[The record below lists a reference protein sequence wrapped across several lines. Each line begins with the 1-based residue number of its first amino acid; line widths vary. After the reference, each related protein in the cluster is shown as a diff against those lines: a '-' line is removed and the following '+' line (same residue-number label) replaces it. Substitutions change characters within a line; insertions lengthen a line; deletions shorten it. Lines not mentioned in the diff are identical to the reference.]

1 MNRFK
6 GVAALFADRWQIPLA
21 ICALLSVGVALYRIK
36 PRREQV
42 PFDALMADVL
52 TLMEHEK
59 YYDAADAVANLLE
72 QDPPLPTDQQGVLH
86 DTLAEIIFREERLRE
101 LPNAANLRLL
111 LEHSDAALACGHKR
125 DARAALRCALAHE
138 WLGERKE
145 AIASYRVVLDQHP
158 GADAR
163 RAALQ
168 GLVRLLEG
176 DSHAA
181 GKRRTYIQELLDEP
195 GIAPGYLWWAIQQA
209 IRDAIDHGDF
219 KRAQAILARHG
230 KRFQRSDLK
239 GYYDYLQA
247 WVHLEEGRPELAGPL
262 VDRVEQWLAT
272 HQRGDGG
279 LDEAGFLPAMS
290 QCLRGQIELAEARP
304 QSALGY
310 FARALQLQSH
320 GELLV
325 AATRG
330 RVEALAMLQRHKTAR
345 EVVQETLARL
355 ESDPPTLAIARPR
368 LQRVI
373 DALALGCAASGRV
386 ADALGYLGLELDL
399 TPQTAKAKRL
409 DLLERFGHEN
419 ERAAELTTK
428 PDEARRWHA
437 AAAQAYEQAT
447 RLAVL
452 DEPRL
457 ATLTWSSATQYDQA
471 GEIKAARRMLRKFV
485 EGRSA
490 DPRMPQAL
498 LRLGQSYAADGQ
510 FEEAIKQYRRLARDY
525 PRLSE
530 AQQARLSIVDSLIAL
545 GQDRYDEAEQM
556 LRDLL
561 EDPFVTPGAE
571 VYRDALARLC
581 DLLYQRRAYAEAIGR
596 MEDFLVFY
604 PHDPEQY
611 RIRFMLADAYRASA
625 YALAQDASLGP
636 AAARERVSRQR
647 FRRAAELF
655 GEFFAALEGRKHL
668 DRMQATYRRLALFYR
683 GDCLFELNEPDTLA
697 EALAVYRQAA
707 ARYQGEPAALIA
719 QVQIANIYL
728 RQGKI
733 TEAARA
739 VERARWLLGSI
750 PDRMFADQGDG
761 MGRVEWGRYLAAIRS
776 SELFRNVLAQAP

>member
-1 MNRFK
+1 MKRLK
-6 GVAALFADRWQIPLA
+6 SVAAVFADRWQIPLA
-21 ICALLSVGVALYRIK
+21 FCALLSVGVALYRLK
-36 PRREQV
+36 PTREEV
-42 PFDALMADVL
+42 PFDVLMADVL
-52 TLMEHEK
+52 TLMQHEK

-72 QDPPLPTDQQGVLH
+72 QDPPLPIDQQGVLH
-86 DTLAEIIFREERLRE
+86 ETLAEIIFREEQLRE
-101 LPNAANLRLL
+101 LPNRANLRLL
-111 LEHSDAALACGHKR
+111 LEHSDAALACGRKR
-125 DARAALRCALAHE
+125 DARGALRCARAHE
-138 WLGERKE
+138 WLGQHKE
-145 AIASYRVVLDQHP
+145 AVAAYRVVLAQQPDP
-158 GADAR
+158 DAR

-176 DSHAA
+176 DAHAA
-181 GKRRTYIQELLDEP
+181 AQRRAHIQELLDEP
-195 GIAPGYLWWAIQQA
+195 GVAPGYLWWALQQA
-209 IRDAIDHGDF
+209 IRDAIDSGDL
-219 KRAQAILARHG
+219 KRAQKLLVEHG

-247 WVHLEEGRPELAGPL
+247 WVHLKEGRPELAGPL

-272 HQRGDGG
+272 HARGDAG
-279 LDEAGFLPAMS
+279 LDEAGFLPAMN

-304 QSALGY
+304 QSALRY

-330 RVEALAMLQRHKTAR
+330 RVEALAMLQRHETAR
-345 EVVQETLARL
+345 QVVRDTLAQL
-355 ESDPPTLAIARPR
+355 ASDAPTLAIAMPR
-368 LQRVI
+368 LRRVI
-373 DALALGCAASGRV
+373 DELALKCTATGRV
-386 ADALGYLGLELDL
+386 ADALAYLGLELDL
-399 TPQTAKAKRL
+399 APRSAKAERL

-419 ERAAELTTK
+419 ERAADLTK
-428 PDEARRWHA
+428 EPDEARRWHA
-437 AAAQAYEQAT
+437 AAARAYEQAA

-471 GEIKAARRMLRKFV
+471 GEIDNARRMLREFV

-498 LRLGQSYAADGQ
+498 LRLGQAYAADGQ
-510 FEEAIKQYRRLARDY
+510 IEEAIEDYRRLVRDY

-530 AQQARLSIVDSLIAL
+530 AQQARLYVTDCLITL
-545 GQDRYDEAEQM
+545 GQQHYDEAEGM

-604 PHDPEQY
+604 PDDPEQV

-625 YALAQDASLGP
+625 YTLIDDASLGP
-636 AAARERVSRQR
+636 AGARRRVSRER
-647 FRRAAELF
+647 FRRAAALF
-655 GEFFAALEGRKHL
+655 GEFFATFEGRKDL
-668 DRMQATYRRLALFYR
+668 DATQAVYQRLALFYR
-683 GDCLFELNEPDTLA
+683 GDCLFELDEPKTLA
-697 EALAVYRQAA
+697 EALAVFRQAA
-707 ARYQGEPAALIA
+707 ARYQGQPAALVA

-739 VERARWLLGSI
+739 VERARWLLASI
-750 PDRMFADQGDG
+750 PDRMFAEQVDG
-761 MGRVEWGRYLAAIRS
+761 MNRAQWGRYLAAIRS
-776 SELFRNVLAQAP
+776 SEMFRNVLAQAP